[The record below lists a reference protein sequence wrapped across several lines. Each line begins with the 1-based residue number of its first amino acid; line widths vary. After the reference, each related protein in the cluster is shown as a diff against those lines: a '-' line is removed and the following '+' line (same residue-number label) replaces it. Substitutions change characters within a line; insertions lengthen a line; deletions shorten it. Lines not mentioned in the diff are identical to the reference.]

1 MGWFGEKQNVYP
13 MSTFSPL
20 EITKPIEN
28 QCVLV
33 FYDLTAVPTGT
44 GIKFFLLKMEFFQQ
58 VNALQYPLKNGAF
71 NSLKVIEVA

>member
-1 MGWFGEKQNVYP
+1 MVTLFLSFYLLKQQK
-13 MSTFSPL
+13 T
-20 EITKPIEN
+20 IEN

-33 FYDLTAVPTGT
+33 FRDLTAVPTGT
-44 GIKFFLLKMEFFQQ
+44 GTKFFLLKMEFFQQ